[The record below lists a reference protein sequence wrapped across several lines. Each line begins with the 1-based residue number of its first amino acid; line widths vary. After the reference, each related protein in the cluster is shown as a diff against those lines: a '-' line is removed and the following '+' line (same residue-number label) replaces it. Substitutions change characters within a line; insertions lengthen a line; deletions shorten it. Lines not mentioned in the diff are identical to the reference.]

1 MLAQWVEWW
10 GRCQWVGWSGN
21 NASSV
26 GGGVV
31 GKMSM
36 GRVVW

>member
-26 GGGVV
+26 GGSGGEDVN
-31 GKMSM
+31 G
-36 GRVVW
+36 